1 MLISAGP
8 THESIDPV
16 RYIGNHSTGKMGY
29 AIAEASAMEG
39 ADVILVSGP
48 SGLEINHPN
57 IQKIDVTSAS
67 EMAAA
72 CVEQYE
78 SCRVG
83 IMTAA
88 VADFTPKVKAAE
100 KIKSSSEN
108 TIIELEPTT
117 DIAAALGKVKRE
129 DQVLVGF
136 ALETE
141 NEKDNALEK
150 IRKKNFD
157 FIVLNSLRDN
167 GAGFGYDTNKVCIID
182 TDNNV
187 YEFEL
192 KSKKEVAGDIINKL
206 IEYV

>member
-1 MLISAGP
+1 
-8 THESIDPV
+8 
-16 RYIGNHSTGKMGY
+16 
-29 AIAEASAMEG
+29 MEG
-39 ADVILVSGP
+39 AEVILVSGP
-48 SGLEINHPN
+48 SSLDINHPN

-67 EMAAA
+67 EMATA
-72 CVEQYE
+72 CVEQFG

-88 VADFTPKVKAAE
+88 VADFTPKVKAVE

-117 DIAAALGKVKRE
+117 DIAAALGKVKKE

-141 NEKDNALEK
+141 NEKDNALKK

-157 FIVLNSLRDN
+157 FIVLNSLRDD
-167 GAGFGYDTNKVCIID
+167 GAGFAYDTNKVCIID
-182 TDNNV
+182 ADNNV
-187 YEFEL
+187 YDFEL
-192 KSKKEVAGDIINKL
+192 KSKKEVAVDIINKL
-206 IEYV
+206 TEYV